1 MKKKIWGLLIILSL
15 VFILNGTVNFEAEE
29 TENSDIPLSIKNR
42 ANSGLQELPEKR
54 DIKEKLRS
62 APDRRDVI
70 KRPRSAPDR
79 ILVKYRKQAD
89 VSIQESIKVLIEAT
103 HGIQEIKNFSFID
116 VYLYKTYWDKEKTL
130 AELNKNPNI
139 EYAEPDYIRQL
150 DSTVPNETSF
160 SSLWGLHN
168 EGQTGGTTD
177 ADIDAP
183 EAWDL
188 VTGSS
193 DVIVAVVD
201 SGVDYNHEDL
211 NANMW
216 INTGE
221 IPGNGEDDDENGY
234 VDDYYGINTVDDT
247 GSPMDDYDHGT
258 HCSGII
264 AAVGNNDIGVVGV
277 SWAAKIM
284 ALKFLDDQGSGYIS
298 DEIKCIEYAID
309 KGANIINASFGGYD
323 FSSAENNAIDA
334 SKDAG
339 ILFIAAAG
347 NDGKNNDEDPHYPSS
362 HDIDNIIAVAA
373 TDDNDDLASFSNY
386 GPYSVDVA
394 APGVSIYST
403 VPNDSY
409 EYKQGTSMA
418 TPYVAGLA
426 ALIKSYDS
434 SLTWQ
439 QIRNRILSG
448 ADQKV
453 SLEGKILTGARINA
467 FNTVNSVGIT
477 SYSLDIQSSPSTGA
491 LIEVSPSDINSDGD
505 GNTDFTRFYAPYS
518 IVSLTAPS
526 THNDRNF
533 GYWIL
538 EGTQYSEWPQITVK
552 MDFNHT
558 AVAVYP
564 LWTLTVESTPD
575 TGVYI
580 GISPDDKNGLGDG
593 NTSFTREYNHGTTVT
608 LDAPEEYSGKKF
620 VRWFKD
626 GESFDDTSTT
636 SIDMKGDYSLTA
648 YYSDKLEWRYWVDT
662 QLWPLSPAISSDGTV
677 YFCGGAWGAG
687 QLYALNPD
695 GTLKWELNIVGSID
709 TSPAIGS
716 NGTIYYC
723 GWDELYAI
731 NPDKTLK
738 WTYFGGSSTKSALA
752 IGSDGTIY
760 YTDQYKIEAVY
771 PDGTYKWAWAYA
783 AGLTRSPPVIGSDG
797 TIYYGSDDTLFALN
811 PDGTKKWEYTA
822 FGTIKLSPAIGS
834 DGAVYFTDWL
844 SLFALNPD
852 GTLKWESNVASEI
865 NSSPTIGTDGTI
877 YTGGW
882 NSLFALYPD
891 GTLKWEFT
899 LGDSV
904 ESSPALGSD
913 GVIYFGSKDFKFYA
927 LYPDGTLKWEFIT
940 GDSIKTSPAIS
951 SDGTVYFVSEDGI
964 LYALGS
970 DSLGLADSSWPKF
983 RQNNGNTG
991 RATSTVDNSPSVY
1004 ITSPSDAEVVS
1015 GIVIVQASA
1024 SDDNEVSK
1032 TEFYIND
1039 ELKSTDTVSP
1049 YSYSWDTTSY
1059 FNGTYKIEAVAY
1071 DDINQTN
1078 SDEIF
1083 VDIYNYPAILG
1094 YVRTSG
1100 GSGIEDVVMGGL
1112 PGSPSTDSD
1121 GYYSGT
1127 VDFGWSG
1134 TVTPAKTGYSFS
1146 PSSRAYTNMNLI
1158 QKDQDY
1164 TGSIMLTITAG
1175 TGGTTDPTPG
1185 SYSYDYGT
1193 QVSVTALPSTGYQF
1207 SGWSGDASGTTNPVT
1222 ITMDSGK
1229 SITAS
1234 FSTTDDG
1241 GEGEVSSTTS
1251 SEKGG
1256 LCFIAT
1262 ASYGSPLHPHVKTLR
1277 DFRDRYLMSNRP
1289 GRIFVNL
1296 YYKYSP
1302 FIANIIEKHKVLK
1315 VVVRIH
1321 LVPLVAFSYSL
1332 VNFGPIITSSAL
1344 FLLFFI
1350 PQFVLSLRGSKS
1362 RGNLAFHVEA

>member
-1 MKKKIWGLLIILSL
+1 MKKKIWVLLIILSF
-15 VFILNGTVNFEAEE
+15 VFVLNGTVNFEGEE

-42 ANSGLQELPEKR
+42 ANSGLQELPKKR
-54 DIKEKLRS
+54 DIKENL
-62 APDRRDVI
+62 
-70 KRPRSAPDR
+70 RSAPDR
-79 ILVKYRKQAD
+79 ILVKYKKQAD

-103 HGIQEIKNFSFID
+103 HGIQEIRNFSFIK

-130 AELNKNPNI
+130 EELNKNPNI

-150 DSTVPNETSF
+150 DSTVPNDISF

-168 EGQTGGTTD
+168 DGQKGGTTD

-193 DVIVAVVD
+193 DVKVAVVD

-221 IPGNGEDDDENGY
+221 IPGNGEDDDVNGY

-247 GSPMDDYDHGT
+247 GDPMDDYDHGT

-264 AAVGNNDIGVVGV
+264 AAVGNNDVGVVGV

-284 ALKFLDDQGSGYIS
+284 ALKFLDDQGSGYVS
-298 DEIKCIEYAID
+298 DEIECIEYAID
-309 KGANIINASFGGYD
+309 KSAHIINASFGGYN
-323 FSSAENNAIDA
+323 FSSAEYNAIDA

-347 NDGKNNDEDPHYPSS
+347 NDGKNNDEDLHYPSS
-362 HDIDNIIAVAA
+362 YGIDNIIAVAA
-373 TDDNDDLASFSNY
+373 TDDDDDLASFSNY

-394 APGVSIYST
+394 APGVAIYST

-426 ALIKSYDS
+426 ALIKSYNL

-467 FNTVNSVGIT
+467 FNSINSGDIT

-491 LIEVSPSDINSDGD
+491 YIEVSPSDINSEGY
-505 GNTDFTRFYAPYS
+505 GNTDFTRLYSPYS
-518 IVSLTAPS
+518 TVTLTAPD
-526 THNDRNF
+526 THNDRDF

-538 EGTQYSEWPQITVK
+538 EGTQYSEWPQISVK

-564 LWTLTVESTPD
+564 VWTLTVESTPD

-593 NTSFTREYNHGTTVT
+593 NTSFTREYNHGATVT

-626 GESFDDTSTT
+626 GTSFDDASTT
-636 SIDMKGDYSLTA
+636 SIDMKGDYSLTV
-648 YYSDKLEWRYWVDT
+648 YYSEKLEWRYWVDT
-662 QLWPLSPAISSDGTV
+662 QSLPLSPAISSDGTV
-677 YFCGGAWGAG
+677 YFCGDV
-687 QLYALNPD
+687 LYALNPD
-695 GTLKWELNIVGSID
+695 GTLKWELNILGLID
-709 TSPAIGS
+709 TSPSIGS
-716 NGTIYYC
+716 DGTIYFSN
-723 GWDELYAI
+723 WDELYAI

-738 WTYFGGSSTKSALA
+738 WTFFGDSFIESALA

-760 YTDQYKIEAVY
+760 FTDQDKICAVY
-771 PDGTYKWAWAYA
+771 PDGTFKWGFSYA
-783 AGLTRSPPVIGSDG
+783 ASYIRSPPVIGSDG
-797 TIYYGSDDTLFALN
+797 TIYYGGGDTLFALD

-822 FGTIKLSPAIGS
+822 FSTIKLSPAIGS
-834 DGAVYFTDWL
+834 DGTIYFTDWF

-852 GTLKWESNVASEI
+852 GTLKWESNVASAI
-865 NSSPTIGTDGTI
+865 NSSPTIGSDGTI

-882 NSLFALYPD
+882 DSFFALYPD

-899 LGDSV
+899 PGDSV
-904 ESSPALGSD
+904 ESSPAIGSD
-913 GVIYFGSKDFKFYA
+913 GIIYFGSSDFKFYA
-927 LYPDGTLKWEFIT
+927 LNPDGTLKWELIT

-951 SDGTVYFVSEDGI
+951 SDGTVYFASDDGI

-991 RATSTVDNSPSVY
+991 RASSTVDNSPSVY
-1004 ITSPSDAEVVS
+1004 ITFPSDTEVVS

-1059 FNGTYKIEAVAY
+1059 FNGNYKIEAVVY

-1083 VDIYNYPAILG
+1083 VDVSNDLAILG

-1100 GSGIEDVVMGGL
+1100 GSGIEDVVIGGL
-1112 PGSPSTDSD
+1112 PGSPTTDSD
-1121 GYYSGT
+1121 GYYIGA
-1127 VDFGWSG
+1127 VDVGWSG

-1146 PSSRAYTNMNLI
+1146 PSSRDYTNMNLI
-1158 QKDQDY
+1158 QQDQDY
-1164 TGSIMLTITAG
+1164 TGSIIQYTLTIAAG
-1175 TGGTTDPTPG
+1175 TGGTTDPIPG
-1185 SYSYDYGT
+1185 SCPYDYGT
-1193 QVSVTALPSTGYQF
+1193 QVPVTAVPSTGYQF
-1207 SGWSGDASGTTNPVT
+1207 SGWSGDVSGTTNPIT

-1234 FSTTDDG
+1234 FSTIDDG
-1241 GEGEVSSTTS
+1241 GGGEVSSTTS
-1251 SEKGG
+1251 SENGG

-1262 ASYGSPLHPHVKTLR
+1262 ASYGSSLHPHVKALR
-1277 DFRDRYLMSNRP
+1277 DFRDRYLMSNRL
-1289 GRIFVNL
+1289 GRTLVNL

-1302 FIANIIEKHKVLK
+1302 PVASFIAKHKILK
-1315 VVVRIH
+1315 IAVRIH
-1321 LVPLVAFSYSL
+1321 LVPLVVFSYSL

-1350 PQFVLSLRGSKS
+1350 PLCFFRRGLIYQTHYFLN
-1362 RGNLAFHVEA
+1362 RLFTNG